1 MREEH
6 HVKWNTKTKL
16 TTKNKQTKQPPT
28 GKVYG
33 LLILYDFTEP
43 LLVVWYMWHISIHKS
58 SLIINCYTL
67 KESEGLGWYQ
77 DVLEARE
84 SVFILTVEWTIET
97 EKTWSG

>member
-43 LLVVWYMWHISIHKS
+43 LLVV
-58 SLIINCYTL
+58 
-67 KESEGLGWYQ
+67 
-77 DVLEARE
+77 
-84 SVFILTVEWTIET
+84 
-97 EKTWSG
+97 